1 MSSADFRDIVVVRE
15 SSMIKMAVMGAPWQG
30 GTGECPCQHQRI
42 VV

>member
-1 MSSADFRDIVVVRE
+1 MSSADFKDIVVVSE

-30 GTGECPCQHQRI
+30 GTGRYPCQHRCI